1 MKKSETNLNDEARM
15 GNTRFQRAAL
25 GISASRIRGRRDV
38 VCPVC
43 HLSFTRHSSFVIR
56 Q

>member
-1 MKKSETNLNDEARM
+1 MTKSETNLNHEARM
-15 GNTRFQRAAL
+15 GNARFQRAAI
-25 GISASRIRGRRDV
+25 GISAGRIRGRRDV

-43 HLSFTRHSSFVIR
+43 HLSFIRHSLFVIR